1 MNTKIALLGLT
12 TVLMLSSVSQADDH
26 KQVPYPESFRDW
38 RHVKSMIIKAGHP
51 LATPFKGIHHVYAN
65 DKAMSGLR
73 DGHYPDG
80 AVLVF
85 DLLDYVQADNTLQ
98 EAERK
103 LVGVMHKDAAKYA
116 ATGGWGFEGLE
127 YVSGLYYPELEKD
140 NFSEEA
146 MKNFVD
152 KSLAESKKHGLENLI
167 IMIDGQGDLATP
179 DEAERNAAVENHYK
193 WVDAAAALGCHSIRV
208 NLSGTQDP
216 DEWTAASVDGLTKL
230 STYAKDKD
238 INILVENHGG
248 LSSNG
253 AMLANVFK
261 TVNMDNCGT
270 LPDFGNF
277 CIEWGE
283 WPECNDWYDRYK
295 GMEEIMPYA
304 KAVSAKS
311 HDFDENGNE
320 IHSDYGRMLKIVKD
334 AGYSG
339 YIGVE
344 YEGSELSEED
354 GIIATRDLLLK
365 LMK

>member
-1 MNTKIALLGLT
+1 MKRRNLKHFSTKFVIVLLLASAVACKQNKKQEEVASE
-12 TVLMLSSVSQADDH
+12 TVEEVQMSTEPNFKIS
-26 KQVPYPESFRDW
+26 
-38 RHVKSMIIKAGHP
+38 
-51 LATPFKGIHHVYAN
+51 LAQW
-65 DKAMSGLR
+65 S
-73 DGHYPDG
+73 
-80 AVLVF
+80 
-85 DLLDYVQADNTLQ
+85 
-98 EAERK
+98 
-103 LVGVMHKDAAKYA
+103 MHKMIREDGLDPYTFAEKAKA
-116 ATGGWGFEGLE
+116 WEFEGLE

-140 NFSEEA
+140 NFSEAA
-146 MKNFVD
+146 MKSFVD

-230 STYAKDKD
+230 STYAKDKN

-277 CIEWGE
+277 CITWGE
-283 WPECNDWYDRYK
+283 WPECLEWYDRYK

-354 GIIATRDLLLK
+354 GIIATRDLLRK